1 LPLLWAC
8 LPESV
13 RFLARR
19 APDAARL
26 RRILERLGR
35 LPDGWAGRLELPADE
50 SDGTSPLRQILGAEL
65 RGGTL
70 LLWATFFMGLLIIYL
85 LTNWLPTLIGG
96 TGFSLGEAATI
107 SAMFQLGGTLGALL
121 LGSAMDRFDAHRVL
135 SLAYVGGALFI
146 LGIAS
151 LYHSFA
157 LLALCVAGVGFCIS
171 GSQVGANALAAVFYP
186 TRSRATGVSWALGL
200 GRIGSIVGSL
210 SGGALLGLGLGFSG
224 ILALLVI
231 PALLAAVA
239 VHRLG
244 RRRARPSPTTL

>member
-1 LPLLWAC
+1 
-8 LPESV
+8 
-13 RFLARR
+13 
-19 APDAARL
+19 
-26 RRILERLGR
+26 
-35 LPDGWAGRLELPADE
+35 
-50 SDGTSPLRQILGAEL
+50 
-65 RGGTL
+65 
-70 LLWATFFMGLLIIYL
+70 MGLLIIYL

-151 LYHSFA
+151 LYQSFA

-171 GSQVGANALAAVFYP
+171 GSQVGANALAADFYP

>member
-1 LPLLWAC
+1 
-8 LPESV
+8 
-13 RFLARR
+13 
-19 APDAARL
+19 
-26 RRILERLGR
+26 
-35 LPDGWAGRLELPADE
+35 
-50 SDGTSPLRQILGAEL
+50 
-65 RGGTL
+65 
-70 LLWATFFMGLLIIYL
+70 M
-85 LTNWLPTLIGG
+85 
-96 TGFSLGEAATI
+96 I

-171 GSQVGANALAAVFYP
+171 GSQVGANALAADFYP

-244 RRRARPSPTTL
+244 RRRVRPSPTTL

>member
-1 LPLLWAC
+1 
-8 LPESV
+8 
-13 RFLARR
+13 
-19 APDAARL
+19 
-26 RRILERLGR
+26 GR

-171 GSQVGANALAAVFYP
+171 GSQVGANALAADFYP

-244 RRRARPSPTTL
+244 RRRAKPSSATL

>member
-1 LPLLWAC
+1 M
-8 LPESV
+8 
-13 RFLARR
+13 R
-19 APDAARL
+19 A
-26 RRILERLGR
+26 
-35 LPDGWAGRLELPADE
+35 
-50 SDGTSPLRQILGAEL
+50 AEL

-171 GSQVGANALAAVFYP
+171 GSQVGANALAADFYP